1 MEEYLAMHWRDET
14 HVLAQCVVALILGGA
29 LGWEREAAGKWAGFR
44 THMFVCLSSML
55 YVRLGQLLIADSA
68 AHVAPVAIR
77 ADPVHIIAAIATGVS
92 FLGAGTIFRDPERDT
107 ARGLT
112 TAASLLATA
121 SIGVSIAID
130 RYLIAIGVTLLSLLV
145 LHTLRKFEPVAKIPE
160 RR

>member
-1 MEEYLAMHWRDET
+1 
-14 HVLAQCVVALILGGA
+14 VVALILGGA

-55 YVRLGQLLIADSA
+55 FVRLGQLLIADSA

-121 SIGVSIAID
+121 SIGVAIAID

-145 LHTLRKFEPVAKIPE
+145 LHTLRKLEPFAKVPE
-160 RR
+160 GRRSR